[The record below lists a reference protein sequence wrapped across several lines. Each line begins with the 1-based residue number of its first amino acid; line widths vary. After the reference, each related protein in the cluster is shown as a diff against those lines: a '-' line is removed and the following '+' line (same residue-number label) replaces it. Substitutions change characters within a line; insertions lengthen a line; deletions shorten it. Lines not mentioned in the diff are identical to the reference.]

1 MCGTRYLIL
10 GLEPDVL
17 AFGTYPA
24 VLRVT
29 LGGGASLR
37 KQAPKHLSA
46 GFQVSWRKA
55 AQWWEIRQEGTKSQ

>member
-1 MCGTRYLIL
+1 MSSTRYLTL
-10 GLEPDVL
+10 GLESDVL

-37 KQAPKHLSA
+37 KQALQHLSA
-46 GFQVSWRKA
+46 GFL
-55 AQWWEIRQEGTKSQ
+55 